1 MNRCLT
7 LLILT
12 LLNVSQFVAADSPR
26 TCATQNQNLLISHCV
41 DCGKVLV
48 GATRIERNSIQWKG
62 GEQATLIGIDG
73 GGSGFAITGAFQQKD
88 GSSLA
93 NRLVYTREA
102 VDNSWSYPSPNEP
115 FLSNPA
121 VSGNAPSTGL
131 YFAPAD
137 SVERS
142 TSYRYAVNLASGQS
156 STDSCTLKGTGV
168 EDTKK
173 ALTIDVQPAT
183 VFTESGGI
191 FQSTATNATFTVI
204 PKLDI
209 SKLPSGVPQPK
220 YAFVEVYVTEQNNGC
235 SPAQYSEVIQTP
247 QNFSEDNYYHSLAG
261 ESSQNTCQRYYQ
273 FLATIGKFFTF
284 TAQKVR
290 TTDKGD
296 VKYEFFIRGH
306 YGVPES
312 HKTFSLNNTGTVTP
326 PPSTKTIKITVN
338 GNGSVSGKDTKGVQ
352 QTCSNPPANIPT
364 SPTAGCVWQN
374 WQYDA
379 INPTVTLTT
388 TTTSLSYSF
397 TGVDAQTTTCQIDPT
412 NNKQIIVDLRSDAP
426 TCTVQFTQSTASSEV
441 KIEQLTINDGSTTK
455 PIGTSSENP
464 IPIPDNGQLTFFL
477 IKRGGEQKQH
487 IGETKLGTDGT
498 GTITVSSA
506 NGTYDLMV
514 NSGNTTSNSNVG
526 AFTSTNAKN
535 ISVKLT
541 PPSTKK
547 VSQLKGSLTDL
558 TVRRSLRVSQTDEIK
573 ATVEYQDQSGTT
585 QSLPLATIYAAA
597 EQPTSSTVKACIS
610 LKTKTAQGAETT
622 IDLTDNPT
630 IIPSYKIGDTVTLI
644 SSCQDSNSQQTD
656 TWHVIAP
663 PDYKMSMETKTPY
676 EFKLG
681 SAAGTYL
688 VTLLVCSKDGKQ
700 CDSADTKIDVSGF
713 TQVDF
718 SATTNANEATL
729 TNLSQL
735 GLNSSQPVDMGI
747 SWFTKVSE
755 ITQTGQSDAPIE
767 SPYIFKE
774 SGQHLVILQVTDN
787 QTKQTASVSKIVT
800 TVDAVPP
807 TAKPVAT
814 LSPTSG
820 NGQLIFNLD
829 GATSCD
835 SDNRDAS
842 GKNVCEETYDLK
854 LSKGIT
860 RWEWSIKS
868 PQPTTLKIDSPQAE
882 KSSIVITND
891 AFGAAD
897 TVSPIIN
904 LKVTDDD
911 NLVKGETSRE
921 HDQDVTI
928 NVTRPRVEL
937 QGVNNINAGDNMNL
951 TATNGATTLLD
962 SKPISTLSGYS
973 WGYDGGE
980 GNLTNCINKT
990 SCQLN
995 GIPQGKHRISLKVTD
1010 NYGLSS
1016 QLVKQDFF
1024 SGYSLN
1030 SIGQE
1035 KSIAIELEN
1044 GTEKRD
1050 ETYSAVFRVGR
1061 ALRYSST
1068 VTEKTELEPTIP
1080 IPTIPRIIGFETSVD
1095 DLSYLVVET
1104 GVDVAKSD
1112 KNQPVEL
1119 VAVLSVDNQYF
1130 SVQNT
1135 VDSVQYDV
1143 DNPLAVDQP
1152 LSSWIGKIKPL
1163 SASPISI
1170 ASSYLMDVKLAF
1182 YTPNCGKDH
1191 YLFVGYKVGTNKIV
1205 YAPHPIMIRIS
1216 CNQQ

>member
-1 MNRCLT
+1 LKDANGN
-7 LLILT
+7 IISQFNAN
-12 LLNVSQFVAADSPR
+12 NVSVND
-26 TCATQNQNLLISHCV
+26 
-41 DCGKVLV
+41 
-48 GATRIERNSIQWKG
+48 
-62 GEQATLIGIDG
+62 TLALGLPT
-73 GGSGFAITGAFQQKD
+73 SSAITKWTAD
-88 GSSLA
+88 
-93 NRLVYTREA
+93 
-102 VDNSWSYPSPNEP
+102 
-115 FLSNPA
+115 PA
-121 VSGNAPSTGL
+121 TK
-131 YFAPAD
+131 
-137 SVERS
+137 
-142 TSYRYAVNLASGQS
+142 
-156 STDSCTLKGTGV
+156 TLKA
-168 EDTKK
+168 ELS
-173 ALTIDVQPAT
+173 ANS
-183 VFTESGGI
+183 TEKFELKPLVSSSKVD
-191 FQSTATNATFTVI
+191 QSWNWTNAT
-204 PKLDI
+204 PL
-209 SKLPSGVPQPK
+209 
-220 YAFVEVYVTEQNNGC
+220 
-235 SPAQYSEVIQTP
+235 
-247 QNFSEDNYYHSLAG
+247 
-261 ESSQNTCQRYYQ
+261 
-273 FLATIGKFFTF
+273 
-284 TAQKVR
+284 
-290 TTDKGD
+290 
-296 VKYEFFIRGH
+296 
-306 YGVPES
+306 
-312 HKTFSLNNTGTVTP
+312 
-326 PPSTKTIKITVN
+326 
-338 GNGSVSGKDTKGVQ
+338 
-352 QTCSNPPANIPT
+352 
-364 SPTAGCVWQN
+364 
-374 WQYDA
+374 
-379 INPTVTLTT
+379 
-388 TTTSLSYSF
+388 
-397 TGVDAQTTTCQIDPT
+397 
-412 NNKQIIVDLRSDAP
+412 
-426 TCTVQFTQSTASSEV
+426 
-441 KIEQLTINDGSTTK
+441 
-455 PIGTSSENP
+455 NP
-464 IPIPDNGQLTFFL
+464 IAIQPRAAT
-477 IKRGGEQKQH
+477 
-487 IGETKLGTDGT
+487 
-498 GTITVSSA
+498 SA
-506 NGTYDLMV
+506 
-514 NSGNTTSNSNVG
+514 
-526 AFTSTNAKN
+526 
-535 ISVKLT
+535 
-541 PPSTKK
+541 
-547 VSQLKGSLTDL
+547 
-558 TVRRSLRVSQTDEIK
+558 
-573 ATVEYQDQSGTT
+573 
-585 QSLPLATIYAAA
+585 
-597 EQPTSSTVKACIS
+597 VKACIS
-610 LKTKTAQGAETT
+610 LKTKTAQGTETT
-622 IDLTDNPT
+622 IDLTNSPT

-718 SATTNANEATL
+718 IATTNANEATL

-1182 YTPNCGKDH
+1182 HTPNCGKDH

>member
-1 MNRCLT
+1 MNRYLIFIV
-7 LLILT
+7 LLSAFQCVMAASKTCTTQAPGLSIYHCINCGNV
-12 LLNVSQFVAADSPR
+12 LLGAAHID
-26 TCATQNQNLLISHCV
+26 
-41 DCGKVLV
+41 
-48 GATRIERNSIQWKG
+48 RNSIRWEGNQI
-62 GEQATLIGIDG
+62 ASLIKIDG
-73 GGSGFAITGAFQQKD
+73 GGEGFGVTGAFQQKS
-88 GSSLA
+88 GASS
-93 NRLVYTREA
+93 NSFFYTRDTA
-102 VDNSWSYPSPNEP
+102 TNTWSYISMYES
-115 FLSNPA
+115 FLA
-121 VSGNAPSTGL
+121 EAAAGNDSPSTGL
-131 YFAPAD
+131 FFAPVDITTRTA
-137 SVERS
+137 
-142 TSYRYAVNLASGQS
+142 TFRYGVNLPNYVSY
-156 STDSCTLKGTGV
+156 TDECKPKGTGV
-168 EDTKK
+168 ADTSN
-173 ALTIDVQPAT
+173 ALTLDVQKST
-183 VFTESGGI
+183 DSGNLNKTI
-191 FQSTATNATFTVI
+191 FKITPELEAV
-204 PKLDI
+204 
-209 SKLPSGVPQPK
+209 KLPAGIQQPK

-326 PPSTKTIKITVN
+326 PPSTKTINITVN

-541 PPSTKK
+541 PTSTKK
-547 VSQLKGSLTDL
+547 VSQLQGSLTDL
-558 TVRRSLRVSQTDEIK
+558 TVRRSLRVSQTDEIE
-573 ATVEYQDQSGTT
+573 ATVEYQDQSGDPK
-585 QSLPLATIYAAA
+585 SLRFATIYVAAA
-597 EQPTSSTVKACIS
+597 EPTSAVKACIS

-718 SATTNANEATL
+718 IATTNANEATL

-897 TVSPIIN
+897 TVSDTVSPIIN

-980 GNLTNCINKT
+980 GNLTYCINKT
-990 SCQLN
+990 SCQLG
-995 GIPQGKHRISLKVTD
+995 GIPPGKHLISLKVTD

-1016 QLVKQDFF
+1016 RLMKQDFF
-1024 SGYSLN
+1024 AGHSLNSLN

-1104 GVDVAKSD
+1104 GVDVAESD

-1152 LSSWIGKIKPL
+1152 LNSWIGKIKPL